1 MADRTFPELP
11 APPFARPTPIEI
23 VAART
28 PLLSIREALSISIH
42 EVVNSARYKAIALE
56 LYKVTRRM
64 ENEAWLRRRF
74 AEAEYEAWI
83 AAHL

>member
-1 MADRTFPELP
+1 MANLTFPESP

-42 EVVNSARYKAIALE
+42 EVVNGPHFKAIVLD

-74 AEAEYEAWI
+74 AEAEYDAWI